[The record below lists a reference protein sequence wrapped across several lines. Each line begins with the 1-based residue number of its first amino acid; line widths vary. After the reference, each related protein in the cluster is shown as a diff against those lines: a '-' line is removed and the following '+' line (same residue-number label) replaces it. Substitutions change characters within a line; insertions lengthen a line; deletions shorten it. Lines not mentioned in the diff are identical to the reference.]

1 MTEQSGDSADPIA
14 FEVGK
19 RQVDQTVVLT
29 VSGEVDMLSA
39 PQLAEAINTEL
50 ATGPAGLVVDL
61 SKVDFLASA
70 GMTVLVSAQ
79 ADVAPPTRFAVV
91 ANGPA
96 TSRPIKLMGLDNV
109 LSLYSTLDSA
119 LCRVADSS
127 AQSGHA

>member
-1 MTEQSGDSADPIA
+1 MIEQSGDSVDPTA

-19 RQVDQTVVLT
+19 HQVDQAVVLN

-39 PQLAEAINTEL
+39 PQLAEAIHTAL
-50 ATGPAGLVVDL
+50 AAAPAALIVDL

-70 GMTVLVSAQ
+70 GMTVLVTAQ
-79 ADVAPPTRFAVV
+79 AEVVPPTRFAVV

-96 TSRPIKLMGLDNV
+96 TSRPIKLMGLDGI

-119 LCRVADSS
+119 LSRIAD
-127 AQSGHA
+127 G